1 VDLARYSK
9 DTFKRTLGDLAKY
22 EDYVVEISETKQI
35 RGGKLP
41 AIIYTIII
49 MDPNAVDLKELEK
62 MKKQQGPKMPPPD
75 VEIKGGKVTH
85 PKQEQAQQQVV
96 ETPKIEL
103 RKDEMRAT

>member
-22 EDYVVEISETKQI
+22 EDYVVEITETKQI

-41 AIIYTIII
+41 ARIYTIII
-49 MDPNAVDLKELEK
+49 MDPDAVDLEELEK
-62 MKKQQGPKMPPPD
+62 MKKLANKQEPQQ
-75 VEIKGGKVTH
+75 T
-85 PKQEQAQQQVV
+85 KQEQG
-96 ETPKIEL
+96 L